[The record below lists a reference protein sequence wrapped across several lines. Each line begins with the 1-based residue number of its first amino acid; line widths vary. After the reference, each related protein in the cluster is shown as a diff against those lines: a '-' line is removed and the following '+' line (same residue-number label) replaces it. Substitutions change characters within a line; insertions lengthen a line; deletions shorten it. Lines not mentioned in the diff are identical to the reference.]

1 MFIVRRLV
9 LLLFIFYLVDGT
21 RRARKPKVGRKR
33 SKEHDH
39 WVGLYYVLGTLA
51 LMIFPIIGYFF
62 YNVYKDPLTPRLASE
77 LFEVVKRKTLSY
89 VGKKNTEA
97 KAD

>member
-1 MFIVRRLV
+1 MLNVSQK
-9 LLLFIFYLVDGT
+9 T
-21 RRARKPKVGRKR
+21 KRARKPKVGRKR

-62 YNVYKDPLTPRLASE
+62 YNVWKDPLTPKLAAE
-77 LFEVVKRKTLSY
+77 IFEVVKKRTLSY
-89 VGKKNTEA
+89 VGKKTNEQ